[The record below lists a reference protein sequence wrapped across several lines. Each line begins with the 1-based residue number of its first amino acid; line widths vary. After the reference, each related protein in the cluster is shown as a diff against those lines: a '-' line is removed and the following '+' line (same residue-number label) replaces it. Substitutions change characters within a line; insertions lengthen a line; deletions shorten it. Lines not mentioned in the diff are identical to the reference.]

1 MLTPSSPASD
11 RPPHRTAPPRSPGFS
26 PGAVRGPGLKSGL
39 PTPRR
44 CTRAA
49 VPNAVG
55 GWKERHPPYNRVP
68 GLKSG
73 LPVPRRCPPVGW
85 IALHRST
92 VSAMPGAIGKCTE
105 LPPRSPGFSP
115 GAVRGPGLKSG
126 LPAPRRCTL
135 DALRITPYKRPRP
148 RRDALRGLSASYEP
162 VAPIASWHTMAGER
176 RRVDRASS
184 IHRRSHT
191 ERPWWRERAPST
203 LQPGPRSEGRAT
215 DGLARTP
222 RWAVPLFI
230 PGHGPFDD
238 AAPAA
243 TRSRQ

>member
-1 MLTPSSPASD
+1 MPTPSSPASD

-26 PGAVRGPGLKSGL
+26 PGAVHGPGLKSGL

-55 GWKERHPPYNRVP
+55 GWKERHPPHNRVP

-73 LPVPRRCPPVGW
+73 LPVPRRCTPVGW

-92 VSAMPGAIGKCTE
+92 VGAMPGAIGKCTE
-105 LPPRSPGFSP
+105 LLPRSLGFSP
-115 GAVRGPGLKSG
+115 GAVHGPGLKSG

-135 DALRITPYKRPRP
+135 DALRITPYKRPKP

-162 VAPIASWHTMAGER
+162 VAPIASWHMMAGER
-176 RRVDRASS
+176 RRVDRAPS
-184 IHRRSHT
+184 IHHRSGA
-191 ERPWWRERAPST
+191 ERHWWRERAPSN

-222 RWAVPLFI
+222 RWGHSPFH
-230 PGHGPFDD
+230 PGPWPVRRRCPGSHKE
-238 AAPAA
+238 
-243 TRSRQ
+243 